1 MHIQI
6 TVNIINIPKID
17 ISIIDISYYIKWM
30 KTDNFSTT
38 IFFNVLDGALKQH
51 KKLVQL
57 ELAKHNIDITYDQW
71 QVLDIIV
78 NNKDTKQ
85 TEIAEKTSKDTAS
98 VTRIIE
104 LLNKKGCV
112 ARQTDPVNRRKL
124 ILGVS
129 NHGEKVY
136 HKAATIINECTAN
149 ALAGLKEKRLKKL
162 KKVFKTITKNCK

>member
-1 MHIQI
+1 
-6 TVNIINIPKID
+6 
-17 ISIIDISYYIKWM
+17 M
-30 KTDNFSTT
+30 KTDNLLNAEFFSILEKT
-38 IFFNVLDGALKQH
+38 LKQH
-51 KKLVQL
+51 KKYVQYNL
-57 ELAKHNIDITYDQW
+57 SKLSLDITWDQW

-78 NNKDTKQ
+78 NNGDIKQ

-104 LLNKKGCV
+104 LLNKKGYV
-112 ARQTDPVNRRKL
+112 ARQTDPNNRRKL

-162 KKVFKTITKNCK
+162 KKVFKTITKNCR

>member
-1 MHIQI
+1 MLI
-6 TVNIINIPKID
+6 ID
-17 ISIIDISYYIKWM
+17 ISIIAISYYIKWM
-30 KTDNFSTT
+30 KTDNTSTT
-38 IFFNVLDGALKQH
+38 IFFSILESALKQH
-51 KKLVQL
+51 KKHVQFAL
-57 ELAKHNIDITYDQW
+57 NKHGIDITYDQW

-78 NNKDTKQ
+78 NNEDIKQ

-104 LLNKKGCV
+104 LLNKKGYV
-112 ARQTDPVNRRKL
+112 ARQTDPNSRRKH

-136 HKAATIINECTAN
+136 HKAATMINECTDK

-162 KKVFKTITKNCK
+162 KKVFKTISKNCK

>member
-1 MHIQI
+1 
-6 TVNIINIPKID
+6 
-17 ISIIDISYYIKWM
+17 M
-30 KTDNFSTT
+30 KTDNLPTT
-38 IFFNVLDGALKQH
+38 EFFNILDSTLKQH
-51 KKLVQL
+51 KKQAQL
-57 ELAKHNIDITYDQW
+57 ELVKHNVDITYDQL

-85 TEIAEKTSKDTAS
+85 TEIAKKTFKDTAS

-104 LLNKKGCV
+104 LLNKKGYV
-112 ARQTDPVNRRKL
+112 ARQIDPVNRRKL

-136 HKAATIINECTAN
+136 HKAAAIINECTAN

-162 KKVFKTITKNCK
+162 KKVFKTISKNCK

>member
-1 MHIQI
+1 M
-6 TVNIINIPKID
+6 
-17 ISIIDISYYIKWM
+17 SM
-30 KTDNFSTT
+30 KTINDSNTV
-38 IFFNVLDGALKQH
+38 FFNNLEFTLKQY
-51 KKLVQL
+51 KKYIQSSLV
-57 ELAKHNIDITYDQW
+57 KHGIDITLDQW

-78 NNKDTKQ
+78 NSEDIKQ

-104 LLNKKGCV
+104 LLNKKGYV
-112 ARQTDPVNRRKL
+112 ARQTNPGNRRKL

-149 ALAGLKEKRLKKL
+149 ALTGLKEKRLKKL
-162 KKVFKTITKNCK
+162 KKVFKTISKNCK

>member
-1 MHIQI
+1 
-6 TVNIINIPKID
+6 
-17 ISIIDISYYIKWM
+17 M
-30 KTDNFSTT
+30 KTDNLLNAEFFSILEKT
-38 IFFNVLDGALKQH
+38 IKQH
-51 KKLVQL
+51 KKYVQYNIS
-57 ELAKHNIDITYDQW
+57 KHSLDITWDQW

-78 NNKDTKQ
+78 NNRDIKQ

-104 LLNKKGCV
+104 LLNKKGYV
-112 ARQTDPVNRRKL
+112 ARQTDPNSRRKH

-136 HKAATIINECTAN
+136 HKTATIINECTAN

-162 KKVFKTITKNCK
+162 KKVFKTISKNCK

>member
-1 MHIQI
+1 
-6 TVNIINIPKID
+6 
-17 ISIIDISYYIKWM
+17 M
-30 KTDNFSTT
+30 KTDTDRN
-38 IFFNVLDGALKQH
+38 ILFFNSLEFALKQH
-51 KKLVQL
+51 KKLIQDSL
-57 ELAKHNIDITYDQW
+57 NKHGIDITYDQW

-112 ARQTDPVNRRKL
+112 ARQTDPDNRRRL

-136 HKAATIINECTAN
+136 HKAAAIINECTEK
-149 ALAGLKEKRLKKL
+149 ALSGLKEKRLKKL

>member
-1 MHIQI
+1 
-6 TVNIINIPKID
+6 
-17 ISIIDISYYIKWM
+17 M
-30 KTDNFSTT
+30 KTDSKSN
-38 IFFNVLDGALKQH
+38 IMFFNSLEFSLKQY
-51 KKLVQL
+51 KKLIQNNL
-57 ELAKHNIDITYDQW
+57 NKHGIDITFDQW

-78 NNKDTKQ
+78 NSEDIKQ
-85 TEIAEKTSKDTAS
+85 TGIAEKTSKDTAS

-104 LLNKKGCV
+104 LLNKKGYV
-112 ARQTDPVNRRKL
+112 ARQTDPNSRRKH

-162 KKVFKTITKNCK
+162 KKVFKTISKNCK